1 MDGAVNPQP
10 AAPAPVLEVEDVNK
24 AYGATV
30 ALAGVSLT
38 VEAGEVHALLG
49 ENGAGKSTLVKIL
62 SGVVAAD
69 DGRLRLAGQPFHPP
83 SLVEA
88 RALGVSTA
96 FQELS
101 LLPNLTVAANLM
113 LPRLPKGPLGLVSQR
128 RSLQQA
134 HGMLSTYGA
143 SDIDPGALVGELSLA
158 EKQRVEIVRAMSR
171 RPQLLI
177 LDEPTAALA
186 EPGWLFDL
194 IERLRAEGRAILYIS
209 HRLAEVRRLCRR
221 GTILRNGRSI
231 ATVDLADTR
240 DSEIFRMMVGTAPEA
255 LARQEGEARRVGP
268 VALSAAGLSGGTV
281 RGVSFELREG
291 EILGVAAL
299 EGQGQRDL
307 FRMLAG
313 AARATAG
320 RIEVKGKAVHL
331 NSPADALRCTLPIGF
346 VPEERKT
353 EGVFLGLS
361 TRANVSLSIVD
372 TLRRYGVID
381 RRKEREQ
388 VGREAE
394 EVDLPARFLDLRL
407 SALSGGNQQKALI
420 GRVLLSGA
428 RILVMFDPTRGVD
441 VGTKQVIY
449 GAIRRFTR
457 AGGAVLIYSTEIPEL
472 VGLCDRC
479 LAIYRGAVAGV
490 LERATFSEQALLA
503 MATGHAAEAAE

>member
-1 MDGAVNPQP
+1 MSES
-10 AAPAPVLEVEDVNK
+10 APGTMLEVEEVAK

-30 ALAGVSLT
+30 ALAGVSLR
-38 VEAGEVHALLG
+38 VAAGEVHALLG

-69 DGRLRLAGQPFHPP
+69 SGNLRLDGRSFRPESP
-83 SLVEA
+83 SEA

-113 LPRLPKGPLGLVSQR
+113 LPKLPKGPLGLVSNR
-128 RSLQQA
+128 RCLLRA
-134 HGMLSTYGA
+134 REILSAYGA
-143 SDIDPGALVGELSLA
+143 RDIDAASLVGNLSLA
-158 EKQRVEIVRAMSR
+158 EKQRVEIVRAVSR
-171 RPQLLI
+171 KPRLLI

-186 EPGWLFDL
+186 EPGWLFEL

-209 HRLAEVRRLCRR
+209 HRLAEVRRLCLR

-231 ATVDLADTR
+231 ASVDLAATR
-240 DSEIFRMMVGTAPEA
+240 DAEIFRMMVGAAPKESEDRA
-255 LARQEGEARRVGP
+255 ADAAGRIGP
-268 VALSAAGLSGGTV
+268 VALRAAGLSGDNL
-281 RGVSFELREG
+281 RNVSFDLREG

-307 FRMLAG
+307 FRIVTG

-320 RIEVKGKAVHL
+320 RIEVKGAPVHL
-331 NSPADALRCTLPIGF
+331 HSPADALNCALPIGF

-353 EGVFLGLS
+353 EGVFLGLG
-361 TRANVSLSIVD
+361 TRANVSLSILD
-372 TLRRYGVID
+372 RLRRYGLID
-381 RRKEREQ
+381 RAREKGVVARK
-388 VGREAE
+388 AE
-394 EVDLPARFLDLRL
+394 EVDLAARYLDLRL

-449 GAIRRFTR
+449 EAIRRFAR
-457 AGGAVLIYSTEIPEL
+457 GGGAVLIYSTEIPEL

-479 LAIYRGAVAGV
+479 LAIYRGAVAGS
-490 LERATFSEQALLA
+490 LDRASFSEQALLA
-503 MATGHAAEAAE
+503 MATGHVAEAAE